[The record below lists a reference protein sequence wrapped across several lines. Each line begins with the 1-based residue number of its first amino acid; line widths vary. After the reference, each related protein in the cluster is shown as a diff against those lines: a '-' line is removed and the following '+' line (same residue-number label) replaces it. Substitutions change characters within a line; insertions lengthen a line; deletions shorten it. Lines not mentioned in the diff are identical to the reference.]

1 MAHVTSHKSHHLMRG
16 SIFNEVWDL
25 GITLK
30 LHMDCDPNNDI
41 RKVGMIILQF
51 IDRETFVFKEHS

>member
-1 MAHVTSHKSHHLMRG
+1 MRG
-16 SIFNEVWDL
+16 SIFYEVWDL

-30 LHMDCDPNNDI
+30 LRMDCDPNNDI
-41 RKVGMIILQF
+41 RKVGIIILQF